1 MNVRRTVECMP
12 VKSEAYEVD
21 PSAMQTQPFSDS
33 DDSETTREL
42 CVVFHLYATLSLFQH
57 GS

>member
-1 MNVRRTVECMP
+1 MP
-12 VKSEAYEVD
+12 VKSEANEVD
-21 PSAMQTQPFSDS
+21 PSAIQTQPFSDS